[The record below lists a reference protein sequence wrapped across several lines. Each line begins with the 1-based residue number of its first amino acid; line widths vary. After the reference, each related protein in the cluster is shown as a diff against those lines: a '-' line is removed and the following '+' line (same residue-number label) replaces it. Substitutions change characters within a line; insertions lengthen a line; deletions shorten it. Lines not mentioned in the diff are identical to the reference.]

1 MKGQGL
7 LRWRGFD
14 EYIVFEQGVLLM
26 KSLVKEQPLITYNPL
41 EIDQKPCFQVDE
53 LEISPNK
60 TFFYLVSYKR
70 NKIWVIFP
78 LILGLYILEVVA
90 FVRVWFWIRWG
101 GAKEGHMGAQ
111 KWGWLLVHA
120 EWFGT

>member
-1 MKGQGL
+1 MEEVMKGQGL

-90 FVRVWFWIRWG
+90 FVRV
-101 GAKEGHMGAQ
+101 
-111 KWGWLLVHA
+111 
-120 EWFGT
+120 